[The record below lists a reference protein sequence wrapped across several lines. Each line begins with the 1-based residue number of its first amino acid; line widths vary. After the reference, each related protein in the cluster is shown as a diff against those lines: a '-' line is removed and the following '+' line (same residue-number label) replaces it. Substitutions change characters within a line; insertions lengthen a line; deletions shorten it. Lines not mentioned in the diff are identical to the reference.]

1 LEKKGNTILKYPL
14 SANQTNIWNLECLFL
29 GTPINVIT
37 TEIRLKHRVRYSLIQ
52 EAINIVLEK
61 DVSLRTRICLEDG
74 VPKQYT
80 VPYEKE
86 TFQFLDFSMTDE
98 EGIAHWA
105 ETLSKDPMPLYDE
118 PLYRCIVYRID
129 ANSAGILVRMH
140 HIISDG
146 WTQLMFCNRIGQTY
160 LELVAGQQPSLEEAP
175 PYLNH
180 LEAEKDY
187 FASEEYQ
194 LDKEFWHMQLEKAG
208 PPTSLKTFKGNNLS
222 PVGRRKTFQ
231 LSQTLNH
238 AIYSFCM
245 ENRIAPFS
253 VFYIALAT
261 YLARITGEKTLTV
274 GVPVFNR
281 VNFAFKQTSGMF
293 VSTLPLVYTVDEDL
307 PFDDSFKRFGEH
319 WLDSLRHQRFPFGE
333 MLKLQNRSEDLFH
346 LVLSYQDGTM
356 LQSGESSVHF
366 SGNWHYSG
374 YQKEHLCIHM
384 TNLEEN
390 KKYAIS
396 YDYLTQVFTEQEIEE
411 VHNHLC
417 HILRAALDYPQ
428 RTTNTLLPLNDELKE
443 TVLYAFNRNS
453 KPVHTHKLFDL
464 FTALESRHPNRV
476 ALIENG
482 QRISYS
488 ALRFRAGQVASS
500 MDKPGQL
507 IAVILPKGI
516 TLFTAM
522 IGIVQSGCAWVL
534 ISPDL
539 PAARISEIIDDSGA
553 DKIITNSAKVCFA
566 MEFGVPVINADEPG
580 DYTSAVASP
589 SKDDLAYVVY
599 TSGSTGKPKGVE
611 VTCRNLMNLIQAMK
625 PYYSKDAVLSICSIE
640 FDAFML
646 ESIVP
651 MLLGKTIVIPEKNQL
666 ENPKAVANLILG
678 YAVGFMAITP
688 SRLGAYLADKDFQ
701 KAAGRLEKIICG
713 GESISEDLIS
723 RLESH
728 TTAHIYNQYG
738 PSETCVAVSV
748 AQVNGKSRITA
759 GKPMDNCRLYVL
771 DKWMQPLPV
780 GVYGDLYIG
789 GMCVGKGY
797 RNNRELTAQKFI
809 PNPYETNDTL
819 YLTGDIA
826 CWSPEGEIILAG
838 RTDKQVKI
846 RGLRIELE
854 DISSCLAGYAG
865 VMDAAAKV
873 FEINQQP
880 MVLAYYTS
888 AEEIKESDLIRH
900 MGEQLPY
907 YMLPS
912 RIIRLDEM
920 PLTHNG
926 KVDDNKLPFPEEA
939 MGGRKAEND
948 LQRVLLEIFTQVL
961 ENDQLNVD
969 SDYFLSGGNSLNA
982 METIGRIEERLGS
995 RIKIS
1000 DLYACR
1006 TVALVA
1012 DLLNGTPGLPRE
1024 PKTSMPKA
1032 PTQDKY
1038 PLSSIQ
1044 RGIYVQSHQD
1054 PTGIAYNMPG
1064 AFELEGTLD
1073 LDRLNAAFK
1082 SLVAS
1087 DEIFR
1092 MNFVFEEGT
1101 LWQIPRDY
1109 DDLAVEQLQA
1119 ADFDQAAAQFL
1130 RPFSLSE
1137 GPLIRVGLW
1146 QPADEKSVLLFDMHH
1161 IISDGLSTPI
1171 ILKRFSALYSGKNS
1185 SVRYTYKDYLWQIKD
1200 AAVNPKD
1207 QEYWLSEFETMPH
1220 PLDLPTDRPRP
1231 DMFGFKGGV
1240 VNHALNREL
1249 SEQIQA
1255 YCSKNQLT
1263 AYMFY
1268 TGVYGVM
1275 LSKYAGQKDL
1285 VLGSPVSNRTTP
1297 ELMDICGPFLETL
1310 PLRLLP
1316 TGTIADYYGHLR
1328 KKVLALLDH
1337 SKITLEEIIEG
1348 AGIPRSLAGN
1358 PLFRVFFSMRPMDAS
1373 TFVFGGDKATYR
1385 HIPTGT
1391 SKLDLSLEVAES
1403 EGATQLFFEYSKE
1416 LFEEETIRLYA
1427 RSFETIAREI
1437 VASEVETVEEISG
1450 ISPQDRVKYIER
1462 PAKRV
1467 APYLDM
1473 PLNQV
1478 IEEHCNLFPDEPAV
1492 VSGGEQLTFGE
1503 FFKRAR
1509 EIAGLLQRN
1518 GVEPGDKVGVVLKRN
1533 KDLLPA
1539 LVGVLMVGAAY
1550 VPFLDT
1556 QPEKRILYMMENA
1569 EAKVIL
1575 CDEHTVHA
1583 VTHLNLHTID
1593 VKTPSEPLVETR
1605 QNAMSDAI
1613 YVLYT
1618 SGSTGM
1624 PKGVQVPHRAVAN
1637 LLECIKEIMVLNT
1650 GKVLCSS
1657 NMTFDIFITESLL
1670 ALAQGFC
1677 VVLADEEEMMLP
1689 YKLAELIENNDV
1701 RIMQYTP
1708 SRLRLC
1714 MQNKKFQEALQTVD
1728 RVIVAG
1734 ENMPASLVDA
1744 FKDATGAQ
1752 LFNMYGPTETSV
1764 YVTQIELFR
1773 GEPVTI
1779 GKPLNNCR
1787 IYIVDESMRLLP
1799 PTARGEICIAGIC
1812 LSDGYIGCEDLTE
1825 KMFIP
1830 DPLMP
1835 TEKMYKSGDIGRLL
1849 LNGSIEC
1856 LGRVDS
1862 QIKVNGVRIEP
1873 QEIVDALTR
1882 AGAGHAAVCPIR
1894 NQDGSATLY
1903 GFVSPEAL
1911 NREALKQ
1918 ALLKELPA
1926 YMIPSEI
1933 FVLREIPHNPSG
1945 KTDMKKLENMI
1956 KNPGDQIEMALAAET
1971 IDAAQDA
1978 ETAKAADRVETPQ
1991 IAEEKGNTPSDVTY
2005 IEPVNEPLVI
2015 PTTEKILSIWEKS
2028 LSKRPLAAD
2037 ISFFEQGGTSLGAL
2051 GILGE
2056 YYNQGFILTMAEFYN
2071 NPTAAGQSALL
2082 AQKFG
2087 ITAEDPSTAP
2097 ASKEASPAEP
2107 PAVAA
2112 KPHQRYVPTP
2122 AGRNLKKAET
2132 ALLTGGSGFLGAHLL
2147 KALLESGVSEVY
2159 CLTHGDKESAFY
2171 DTISGYFGQE
2181 WLKANESRIVCIPG
2195 DITKKQLGMS
2205 KSDYQLLLKIVDG
2218 VFHAAADVRHYT
2230 DADRS
2235 LTVNVG
2241 GTEHAIEFAKK
2252 AGATLH
2258 HISTTSVAA
2267 QFLREQPDMKA
2278 MFFEMDFDIGQNREQ
2293 NVYVNSKF
2301 LAEAAVYQAMEEG
2314 LDAHVYRVGRLVGR
2328 ADDGTFQK
2336 NPENNAFYVFLKAIG
2351 LAGAIPKSMAK
2362 EPIELTPVD
2371 ECAKAIVTLQ
2381 DSNMTTLHLASPHM
2395 VQVEEI
2401 IKLNPAIRIVEDS
2414 DYGQILKELAQQ
2426 NNGPEATP
2434 LLDYFNGQQAA
2445 SQKIEVSSM
2454 ITQNE
2459 LAARGV
2465 QWKRTPVATL
2475 LSAFFPEKE

>member
-1 LEKKGNTILKYPL
+1 MENKGNAILNYPL

-37 TEIRLKHRVRYSLIQ
+37 TEIRLNHRVRYSLIQ

-74 VPKQYT
+74 EPKQYT
-80 VPYEKE
+80 VPFQKE
-86 TFQFLDFSMTDE
+86 IFPFLDFSMTDE

-105 ETLSKDPMPLYDE
+105 TTMSKDPMPLYDE

-160 LELVAGQQPSLEEAP
+160 LELVEGNQPSLEEAP

-180 LEAEKDY
+180 LEAEKEY
-187 FASEEYQ
+187 FESEIYQ
-194 LDKEFWHMQLEKAG
+194 VDKEFWQKQLEKAG
-208 PPTSLKTFKGNNLS
+208 PPTSIKTFKGNNLS

-231 LSQTLNH
+231 LPQTLNH

-261 YLARITGEKTLTV
+261 YMARITGEKTLTV

-293 VSTLPLVYTVDEDL
+293 VSTLPLVFTVDEDL
-307 PFDDSFKRFGEH
+307 SFDESFKQFGEH

-333 MLKLQNRSEDLFH
+333 MLKLQNRSEELFH

-366 SGNWHYSG
+366 SGNWYYSG

-396 YDYLTQVFTEQEIEE
+396 YDYLTQVFTDQEIEE

-417 HILRAALDYPQ
+417 HILRAALDNPQ
-428 RTTNTLLPLNDELKE
+428 RTTNTLLPLNDDLKE
-443 TVLYAFNRNS
+443 TVLYAFNRSS
-453 KPVHTHKLFDL
+453 KPVHTQKLFDL
-464 FTALESRHPNRV
+464 FTALENRHPNRV

-488 ALRFRAGQVASS
+488 ALRFRAGEIASS
-500 MDKPGQL
+500 LDTPGQL
-507 IAVILPKGI
+507 IAVILPKSI
-516 TLFTAM
+516 ALFTAM

-553 DKIITNSAKVCFA
+553 DKIITNGGKICFA
-566 MEFGVPVINADEPG
+566 LEFGVPVINVEEPG
-580 DYTSAVASP
+580 DYTSIIATP
-589 SKDDLAYVVY
+589 SKEDLAYVVY

-611 VTCRNLMNLIQAMK
+611 VTCKNLINLVQAMK

-666 ENPKAVANLILG
+666 ENPKAMANLILG
-678 YAVGFMAITP
+678 YAVGFIAITP

-723 RLESH
+723 RLEGH
-728 TTAHIYNQYG
+728 TNAHIYNQYG

-748 AQVNGKSRITA
+748 AQINGKSRITA
-759 GKPMDNCRLYVL
+759 GKPMENCRLYVL

-789 GMCVGKGY
+789 GVCVGRGY

-809 PNPYETNDTL
+809 NNPYETNDTL

-826 CWSPEGEIILAG
+826 CWSSDGEIILAG

-865 VMDAAAKV
+865 ILDTAAKV
-873 FEINQQP
+873 FEVNEQP
-880 MVLAYYTS
+880 IVLAYYTS
-888 AEEIKESDLIRH
+888 NSSMKESDLIRY

-912 RIIRLDEM
+912 RILRLSEM

-926 KVDDNKLPFPEEA
+926 KVDDNKLPFPDEA
-939 MGGRKAEND
+939 RSGREAVND
-948 LQRVLLEIFTQVL
+948 IQLTLLEIFSQVL
-961 ENDQLNVD
+961 NNDQLNID

-982 METIGRIEERLGS
+982 METIGLIEERLGA
-995 RIKIS
+995 RIRIS

-1006 TVALVA
+1006 SVALVA
-1012 DLLNGTPGLPRE
+1012 DQLGGVPGIARE
-1024 PKTSMPKA
+1024 NKPSMPKA

-1054 PTGIAYNMPG
+1054 PTGLAYNMPG
-1064 AFELEGTLD
+1064 AFELDGEID
-1073 LDRLNAAFK
+1073 FDRLNNAFRT
-1082 SLVAS
+1082 LVGT

-1092 MNFVFEEGT
+1092 MNFAFEEGT
-1101 LWQIPRDY
+1101 LWQIPREY
-1109 DDLAVEQLQA
+1109 EDLRVEKIEAQT
-1119 ADFDQAAAQFL
+1119 FDQAASQFL
-1130 RPFSLSE
+1130 RPFILSE

-1146 QPADEKSVLLFDMHH
+1146 KPESGKQTLFFDMHH

-1171 ILKRFSALYSGKNS
+1171 IFKRFSALYNGKNS
-1185 SVRYTYKDYLWQIKD
+1185 GVRYTYKDYLWQIKD
-1200 AAVNPKD
+1200 LKVD
-1207 QEYWLSEFETMPH
+1207 QKNREYWLEEFKNMPH
-1220 PLDLPTDRPRP
+1220 SLDLPVDHPRP
-1231 DMFGFKGGV
+1231 EMFGFKGGIV
-1240 VNHALNREL
+1240 SHTL
-1249 SEQIQA
+1249 SKDLSAQITK
-1255 YCSKNQLT
+1255 YCDSQQLT
-1263 AYMFY
+1263 GYMFF
-1268 TGVYGVM
+1268 TGIFAIM
-1275 LSKYAGQKDL
+1275 LSKYSGQKDII
-1285 VLGSPVSNRTTP
+1285 VGSPVSNRTSP
-1297 ELMDICGPFLETL
+1297 ELLDICGPFLETL

-1316 TGTIADYYGHLR
+1316 AGTVQDYFNHLR
-1328 KKVLALLDH
+1328 KKVLGLLDH

-1348 AGIPRSLAGN
+1348 AGIPRTLSGN
-1358 PLFRVFFSMRPMDAS
+1358 PLFRVMFTMRPMDAS
-1373 TFVFGGDKATYR
+1373 TFSFGGSKASYR
-1385 HIPTGT
+1385 NLLTST
-1391 SKLDLSLEVAES
+1391 SKLDLGLEVAETEAS
-1403 EGATQLFFEYSKE
+1403 FQLFFEYSKE
-1416 LFEEETIRLYA
+1416 LFEAETVRLYA
-1427 RSFETIAREI
+1427 RSFEAAAREVI
-1437 VASEVETVEEISG
+1437 SKDIKTLEEISA

-1467 APYLDM
+1467 APYLEM

-1478 IEEHCNLFPDEPAV
+1478 IEEQCNLFPEEPAV
-1492 VSGGEQLTFGE
+1492 ICGDDQLTFGM
-1503 FFKRAR
+1503 FYQRAR
-1509 EIAGLLQRN
+1509 EIAGLLRQN
-1518 GVEPGDKVGVVLKRN
+1518 GVEPGDKVGIVLRRN

-1539 LVGVLMVGAAY
+1539 LVGTLMAGAAY

-1569 EAKVIL
+1569 ETRLIL
-1575 CDEHTVHA
+1575 CDEHTAHA
-1583 VTHLNLHTID
+1583 VEHLNLHTVD
-1593 VKTPSEPLVETR
+1593 VKSPAEPLENTFP
-1605 QNAMSDAI
+1605 NKMSDPI

-1637 LLECIKEIMVLNT
+1637 LLECIKEIMVMNT
-1650 GKVLCSS
+1650 GRVLCSS

-1677 VVLADEEEMMLP
+1677 VVLADEEAMMLP
-1689 YKLAELIENNDV
+1689 YKLAELIEVHDV

-1714 MQNKKFQEALQTVD
+1714 MQNKKFMEALTLVD

-1734 ENMPASLVDA
+1734 ENLPGTLVNA

-1752 LFNMYGPTETSV
+1752 LFNMYGPTETAV
-1764 YVTQIELFR
+1764 YVTQIELFQD
-1773 GEPVTI
+1773 EPVTI
-1779 GKPLNNCR
+1779 GRPLNNCR
-1787 IYIVDESMRLLP
+1787 IYIVDDSMRLLP

-1812 LSDGYIGCEDLTE
+1812 LSDGYIGCEDLTD
-1825 KMFIP
+1825 KMFIT
-1830 DPLMP
+1830 DTLMP
-1835 TEKMYKSGDIGRLL
+1835 AEKMYRSGDIGRLL
-1849 LNGSIEC
+1849 LNGTIEC

-1873 QEIVDALTR
+1873 QEIVDAMTKV
-1882 AGAGHAAVCPIR
+1882 GAEHAAICPIK
-1894 NQDGSATLY
+1894 NQDGSATLF
-1903 GFVSPEAL
+1903 GFVSPKTL
-1911 NREALKQ
+1911 NRETVKH

-1933 FVLREIPHNPSG
+1933 YVLSEIPHNASG
-1945 KTDMKKLENMI
+1945 KTDMKKLENII
-1956 KNPGDQIEMALAAET
+1956 KNPGDQIEMALADEAVQIEAIPNTVVEVNAET
-1971 IDAAQDA
+1971 
-1978 ETAKAADRVETPQ
+1978 E
-1991 IAEEKGNTPSDVTY
+1991 
-2005 IEPVNEPLVI
+2005 NEPLVI
-2015 PTTEKILSIWEKS
+2015 PTATQILGIWEKA
-2028 LSKRPLAAD
+2028 LAKRPLMAD
-2037 ISFFEQGGTSLGAL
+2037 VSFFDQGGTSLGAL

-2056 YYNQGFILTMAEFYN
+2056 YYNQGFILTMADFYK
-2071 NPTAAGQSALL
+2071 NPTANGQAALL
-2082 AQKFG
+2082 TEKFG
-2087 ITAEDPSTAP
+2087 ATVETDNNSSLTQIIT
-2097 ASKEASPAEP
+2097 EAFPEQY
-2107 PAVAA
+2107 
-2112 KPHQRYVPTP
+2112 HRYVPY
-2122 AGRNLKKAET
+2122 ASARNQRKPET
-2132 ALLTGGSGFLGAHLL
+2132 ILLTGGSGFLGAHLL
-2147 KALLESGVSEVY
+2147 KALIESGANQLY
-2159 CLTHGDKESAFY
+2159 CLVRSGKEDIFLGTLA
-2171 DTISGYFGQE
+2171 GYFGQE
-2181 WLKANESRIVCIPG
+2181 WLDGVLDKIICVTG
-2195 DITKKQLGMS
+2195 DITHKNLGMK
-2205 KSDYQLLLKIVDG
+2205 KSDYDLLLAKVDAIY
-2218 VFHAAADVRHYT
+2218 HAAADVRHY
-2230 DADRS
+2230 ADEKQS
-2235 LTVNVG
+2235 LSTNLT
-2241 GTEHAIEFAKK
+2241 GTENIIAMAKK
-2252 AGATLH
+2252 AGASLH

-2267 QFLREQPDMKA
+2267 QYLRAQPDSKA

-2293 NVYVNSKF
+2293 NVYINSKF
-2301 LAEAAVYQAMEEG
+2301 LAEAAVYKAVDEG

-2328 ADDGTFQK
+2328 AEDGMFQK
-2336 NPENNAFYVFLKAIG
+2336 NPESNAFYVFLKAIG
-2351 LAGAIPKSMAK
+2351 LAGAIPESMAS
-2362 EPIELTPVD
+2362 EHLELTPVD
-2371 ECAKAIVTLQ
+2371 ECAKAIVALHDSTL
-2381 DSNMTTLHLASPHM
+2381 TTLHLASPHLAP
-2395 VQVEEI
+2395 VKEI
-2401 IKLNPAIRIVEDS
+2401 FEMNPEIRIVKDQ
-2414 DYGQILKELAQQ
+2414 DYRQVLKDFALQ
-2426 NNGPEATP
+2426 NPGHEATP
-2434 LLDYFNGQQAA
+2434 LLDYFNGQQGTK
-2445 SQKIEVSSM
+2445 QKIEISTI

-2459 LAARGV
+2459 LAARGI
-2465 QWKRTPVATL
+2465 QWRMVSASML
-2475 LSAFFPEKE
+2475 LSAFFVEKE